1 MTPKIKQG
9 GHNKGI
15 GSFDDDSASG
25 PSLAAKIGT
34 DPKEYKKAKDLGV
47 LHPACGVPNFEAL
60 DEMFDTTL
68 FADFF
73 RRR

>member
-1 MTPKIKQG
+1 MNPKIKQG

-34 DPKEYKKAKDLGV
+34 DPKEYKKAKDSGV
-47 LHPACGVPNFEAL
+47 LHPACGVPDFEEL
-60 DEMFDTTL
+60 DKEFDPTF
-68 FADFF
+68 FADFY
-73 RRR
+73 RR